1 MPVLDGN
8 EFEGHGGSS
17 VNGIFIATGR
27 TETGFTAE
35 RDELEVAAGGAGIH
49 GTSERRVTTMKHL
62 VNVFNDGLTRMQ
74 SINHF
79 FIIITKNILKYTAHV
94 IIIEE

>member
-35 RDELEVAAGGAGIH
+35 RDELEVA
-49 GTSERRVTTMKHL
+49 
-62 VNVFNDGLTRMQ
+62 Q
-74 SINHF
+74 
-79 FIIITKNILKYTAHV
+79 
-94 IIIEE
+94 EEQEYMAPPKEGSPQ

>member
-49 GTSERRVTTMKHL
+49 GTSERRGTTMKHL
-62 VNVFNDGLTRMQ
+62 VNIFDNRCAGM
-74 SINHF
+74 
-79 FIIITKNILKYTAHV
+79 
-94 IIIEE
+94 

>member
-1 MPVLDGN
+1 MLDGN

-62 VNVFNDGLTRMQ
+62 VDIFDNRWTWMKFV
-74 SINHF
+74 NHM
-79 FIIITKNILKYTAHV
+79 FIIIIKDVL
-94 IIIEE
+94 

>member
-62 VNVFNDGLTRMQ
+62 VDIFNNGCAWMKFV
-74 SINHF
+74 NHM
-79 FIIITKNILKYTAHV
+79 FIIIIKDVL
-94 IIIEE
+94 